1 MFREEIYGYLWALKP
16 KTEEVPFL
24 VNNALDGIEKYL
36 DSDYEKYPEEGEGNV
51 YGIIVHAYIARY
63 VEKLLDG
70 SIPYERMDRRVFR
83 LIWEHKKVMLLRIK
97 KIEQSLELDNK
108 ISEEYQS
115 LVSEADMMRMLYASH
130 HMKRKDALLSVIQK
144 KLLMLMDN
152 ERELLTMLIKK
163 ARKEQKNES
172 VEVSQE

>member
-1 MFREEIYGYLWALKP
+1 
-16 KTEEVPFL
+16 
-24 VNNALDGIEKYL
+24 
-36 DSDYEKYPEEGEGNV
+36 
-51 YGIIVHAYIARY
+51 
-63 VEKLLDG
+63 
-70 SIPYERMDRRVFR
+70 
-83 LIWEHKKVMLLRIK
+83 
-97 KIEQSLELDNK
+97 
-108 ISEEYQS
+108 
-115 LVSEADMMRMLYASH
+115 MRMLYASH